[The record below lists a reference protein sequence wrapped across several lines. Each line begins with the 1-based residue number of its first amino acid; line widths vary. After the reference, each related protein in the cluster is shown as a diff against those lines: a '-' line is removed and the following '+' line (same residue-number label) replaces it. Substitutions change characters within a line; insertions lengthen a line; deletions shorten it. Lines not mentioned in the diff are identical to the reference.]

1 MDKLSERLAVVGAI
15 DPDANAAGTFYT
27 DAFDMSLFDE
37 VFLVGLLG
45 TSVTTG
51 SHVFSAVE
59 GTAAGT
65 GSGFQALSGRS
76 ATALTSGDN
85 DNQVVIN
92 VRASEL
98 SAGYRYVRGK
108 LVQTTAGADSAMVAI
123 AGRPRFH
130 PASNNDL
137 ASVAEIK
144 D

>member
-1 MDKLSERLAVVGAI
+1 MDKLSERLAVVGVV

-27 DAFDMSLFDE
+27 DAVDMSLFDE
-37 VFLVGLLG
+37 VMIIGLLG

-51 SHVFSAVE
+51 SHVFSAIE
-59 GTAAGT
+59 GTATGT
-65 GSGFQALSGRS
+65 GSGYQLLSGRA

-98 SAGYRYVRGK
+98 STGYRYVRGR
-108 LVQTTAGADSAMVAI
+108 LVATTAGADAAIVTI

-137 ASVAEIK
+137 ASVAEIL

>member
-1 MDKLSERLAVVGAI
+1 MDKLSEKLAVVGVV

-27 DAFDMSLFDE
+27 DAIDMALFDE
-37 VFLVGLLG
+37 VMIIGLLG
-45 TSVTTG
+45 ISVTTG
-51 SHVFSAVE
+51 SHVFSAIE

-65 GSGFQALSGRS
+65 GSGYQLLSGRA

-98 SAGYRYVRGK
+98 SSGYRYVRGR
-108 LVQTTAGADSAMVAI
+108 LVATTAGADAAVVAI

-137 ASVAEIK
+137 ASVAEIL